1 MTVDDDGASAEV
13 VIRNQRGL
21 HARASAKFVKLA
33 QSFDAEIK
41 VTKDGIEVW
50 GSSIMGLMLLVAAP
64 GDSIDI
70 AASGPEAR
78 KALRAL
84 VQLVED
90 GFDEGN

>member
-1 MTVDDDGASAEV
+1 MTLYHDGASADV
-13 VIRNQRGL
+13 VICNQRGL

-64 GDSIDI
+64 GDSIGI
-70 AASGPEAR
+70 AASGAEAR

-84 VQLVED
+84 VQLVKD
-90 GFDEGN
+90 GFDEGD